1 MVYLMANSKTA
12 MFQRISQLSKSAPL
26 HEAGGS
32 ASTEQQ
38 TVAAEAVRPAE
49 PEKQVEIEPSGPRR
63 KAKAVRRA
71 KNVQIPEDL
80 WDAYDSLK
88 EHNVTSLL
96 MTPYILEAFREKLA
110 RDGAFDNKK
119 D

>member
-1 MVYLMANSKTA
+1 MVYLMANPKSA
-12 MFQRISQLSKSAPL
+12 MFERISQLSKNAPL
-26 HEAGGS
+26 HEAGSS
-32 ASTEQQ
+32 APAEQQ
-38 TVAAEAVRPAE
+38 PVAAEAVRPAE
-49 PEKQVEIEPSGPRR
+49 PEKQIENESGPRR

-88 EHNVTSLL
+88 ERNVTSLL

-110 RDGAFDNKK
+110 RDGAFDSK
-119 D
+119 